1 VDAFSLLNGL
11 GELTMRA
18 FVGVEIK
25 EEIKN
30 RIIDITQ
37 RLKKI
42 DSSIKWVKSENI
54 HITLY
59 FLGDIKPQDQHDIEE
74 ILQSSV
80 KEIKPFMVRVQGIGG
95 FPTVERLRVLWV
107 GVKNESEEL
116 GRIYRA
122 IRKEVT
128 ERNIGENREGRGYTP
143 HITVGRLKVR
153 PNQKLIHE
161 VENLSDELCGSFSIG
176 EVVLFKST
184 LTSSGSIYEV
194 LNKFSF

>member
-95 FPTVERLRVLWV
+95 FPTVEQ
-107 GVKNESEEL
+107 
-116 GRIYRA
+116 
-122 IRKEVT
+122 EVT

>member
-1 VDAFSLLNGL
+1 MDAFPLFNGL
-11 GELTMRA
+11 GEQIMRT
-18 FVGVEIK
+18 FVGVEIT

-30 RIIDITQ
+30 RIIDINQ

-42 DSSIKWVKSENI
+42 DSSVKWVKPENV

-59 FLGDIKPQDQHDIEE
+59 FFGNIKPQDQHEVE
-74 ILQSSV
+74 QILQSSV
-80 KEIKPFMVRVQGIGG
+80 KDIKPFSVHVQGLGG
-95 FPTVERLRVLWV
+95 FPTVDRLRVLWV
-107 GVKNESEEL
+107 GVKNDTEEL
-116 GRIYRA
+116 ERIYQA
-122 IRKEVT
+122 IRKEVNN
-128 ERNIGENREGRGYTP
+128 RNIGENRERREYTP

-153 PNQKLIHE
+153 PSQKLIHE
-161 VENLSDELCGSFSIG
+161 VKNLNDQLFGSFSIR